1 MGTIPGGA
9 VTQATLE
16 QPTDWH
22 DPPGKRRA
30 GWFAVLLIV
39 ALAVTLAG
47 VFPFRQ
53 ILAQDRQVEMAQE
66 KLDALVA
73 ENARLR
79 DEIDI
84 LQSPSEIERLA
95 REDLG
100 LVYPGE
106 TGYAVRTPPAD
117 ESEPEPVPGGLGDHR
132 SILEKIW
139 DFLTGRDL
147 VANG

>member
-1 MGTIPGGA
+1 M
-9 VTQATLE
+9 TQATIE
-16 QPTDWH
+16 PQTDWH
-22 DPPGKRRA
+22 EPSRGRRA
-30 GWFAVLLIV
+30 SWLAVLLIV

-53 ILAQDRQVEMAQE
+53 ILAQDRQVAASQE

-73 ENARLR
+73 ENARLSE
-79 DEIDI
+79 EIEI
-84 LQSPSEIERLA
+84 LGTPSEIERLA

-106 TGYAVRTPPAD
+106 TGYAVRTPPEA
-117 ESEPEPVPGGLGDHR
+117 EVGPEPVPGGQGDRR
-132 SILEKIW
+132 SIVDKIW

-147 VANG
+147 VSDG